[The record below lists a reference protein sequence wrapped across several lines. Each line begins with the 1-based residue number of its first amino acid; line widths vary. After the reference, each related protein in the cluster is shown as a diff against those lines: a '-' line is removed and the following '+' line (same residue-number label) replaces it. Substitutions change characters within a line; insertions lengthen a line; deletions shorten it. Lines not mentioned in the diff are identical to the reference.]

1 MGDRLFP
8 LVDRRTPLLDR
19 LESGRASSFTDKTAK
34 ELVAVRDSDEEDV
47 MEIMDTFSNNFRES
61 LADEMGMKPEDVNP
75 ELVEEFMSFVFFE
88 GSFVADEEENGE
100 GDGEDEQNGEEDESN
115 PLEDLS
121 SSDQE

>member
-8 LVDRRTPLLDR
+8 LMDRRTPLLDR
-19 LESGRASSFTDKTAK
+19 LENGRGSSFTDKAAK

-61 LADEMGMKPEDVNP
+61 LADEMDVDPEDVNP

-88 GSFVADEEENGE
+88 GSFIGDKEEDEEDEPD
-100 GDGEDEQNGEEDESN
+100 GDEEESN

-121 SSDQE
+121 SPDRE